1 MPDVPPGTR
10 DRTGDPELDCALV
23 IGGLRVLV
31 RAYSFRLMVIIH
43 RSEDDQYNLECQA
56 VFQHLE
62 VPIVGSSQADK
73 AASHERIVKIAAA
86 RIRRNGLDDLAVA
99 NLMSEA
105 GLTHGGFYRHF
116 KSRDD
121 LLTEAVALALAQ
133 GSARTRA
140 AASKG
145 GLPAFRLIIDGY
157 LSTSHRDNPE
167 SGCAVA
173 ALAEDVTRASDR
185 TREAYARQVLEYLDL
200 LASLTPGDDPGDTHQ
215 AILTLSA
222 LVGALSIARAV
233 SDPDLSQRI
242 LKETAESLKS
252 LSEPCHNG
260 PDNPRDQPLDA
271 EGR

>member
-1 MPDVPPGTR
+1 
-10 DRTGDPELDCALV
+10 
-23 IGGLRVLV
+23 
-31 RAYSFRLMVIIH
+31 MVIIH
-43 RSEDDQYNLECQA
+43 KIEDDRYNLDCQA
-56 VFQHLE
+56 ISQQLE

-86 RIRRNGLDDLAVA
+86 RIRRDGVDDLAVA

-121 LLTEAVALALAQ
+121 LVAEAVALALAQ

-145 GLPAFRLIIDGY
+145 GLPALRTIIDGY

-167 SGCAVA
+167 TGCAVA

-185 TREAYARQVLEYLDL
+185 TRDAYAGQVLEYLEL
-200 LASLTPGDDPGDTHQ
+200 LAGLAPGDDPGDSHL
-215 AILTLSA
+215 AVLTLSA

-233 SDPDLSQRI
+233 GDPDLSARI
-242 LKETAESLKS
+242 LKETAASLKS
-252 LSEPCHNG
+252 LSEPGHNS
-260 PDNPRDQPLDA
+260 PDNPGDQPLAA
-271 EGR
+271 ERP